1 VSGQLSSGEA
11 LLTGFGAAAT
21 VADAVSA
28 CTVPRHPNE
37 QRPVVAIVRRYVLSA
52 RVPLFPGSYINF
64 VKPATYRA
72 IASRRAD
79 TLLAVA
85 SLPPSPP
92 SALIWIKGMKSGCL
106 LRVSRREPKVRFP
119 SSAPE
124 AGCIN
129 ERPEWGIGLNRSRGN
144 WWQHVE

>member
-1 VSGQLSSGEA
+1 MSGQLSSGEA

-64 VKPATYRA
+64 VKLATYRA
-72 IASRRAD
+72 IASRCAD
-79 TLLAVA
+79 FLPAVA

-92 SALIWIKGMKSGCL
+92 SALIWIKGRI
-106 LRVSRREPKVRFP
+106 RVSAPGRPTGTEGPLSVVRSGSRLVPATKV
-119 SSAPE
+119 
-124 AGCIN
+124 
-129 ERPEWGIGLNRSRGN
+129 
-144 WWQHVE
+144 